1 MSKKEKISD
10 RIISKEETK
19 KSISHRYDK
28 NNNNINSEKRR
39 IPLYNN
45 PLYIKTEI
53 NQSEN
58 LNYLTQNFNKN
69 IDLAYNQNN
78 SKKNIYYKKNNFI
91 SPQRT
96 NSERV
101 LNNQFIS
108 NLSNTQQA
116 FSTSRNN
123 IKYKNYNRVNDFY
136 NNNQKITINFLEN
149 NTINQTYT
157 NKNKNKKN
165 ITHGKYS
172 LSNKSFNNRE
182 DKILK
187 SMTLSERNSIQRKSN
202 YSYHYLTNNEANKN
216 NNIQTKYQEK
226 QYSNINRAIIKKR
239 VNYLFIK

>member
-1 MSKKEKISD
+1 MSKREKISD

-19 KSISHRYDK
+19 KSISHRYNK
-28 NNNNINSEKRR
+28 NNNNNINSEKRR

-45 PLYIKTEI
+45 PLYISTEI
-53 NQSEN
+53 NQREN

-69 IDLAYNQNN
+69 IGLAYNQNN

-123 IKYKNYNRVNDFY
+123 IKYKNYNKVNDFY
-136 NNNQKITINFLEN
+136 NNNIKII
-149 NTINQTYT
+149 
-157 NKNKNKKN
+157 
-165 ITHGKYS
+165 
-172 LSNKSFNNRE
+172 
-182 DKILK
+182 
-187 SMTLSERNSIQRKSN
+187 
-202 YSYHYLTNNEANKN
+202 N
-216 NNIQTKYQEK
+216 NN
-226 QYSNINRAIIKKR
+226 
-239 VNYLFIK
+239 